1 MKNTDDILS
10 KMLAETREIP
20 VNDHVPYAFEKRI
33 MAHINEAPV
42 NLWDEWA
49 GALWRAVVP
58 CLGVLTL
65 MAVLWKAPAERK
77 PGQSEGSSAPAVAVH
92 ESVNE
97 DLEGIVMLAIDP
109 ENLGLGQ

>member
-33 MAHINEAPV
+33 MAHLEDAPAA

-58 CLGVLTL
+58 CLGVLAL
-65 MAVLWKAPAERK
+65 VAVLWKAPAEA
-77 PGQSEGSSAPAVAVH
+77 GSDSQGGSPAVAAH
-92 ESVNE
+92 EPANE

-109 ENLGLGQ
+109 ELPGLGQ